1 MRHLVLS
8 WSYLL
13 HHKQCQAHE
22 AKTVAEIL
30 QYDTTANKQ
39 SVFWLERCEQRIYY
53 KGKLNMQHNENN
65 VFLSPRADI

>member
-22 AKTVAEIL
+22 AKTVAEVL

-39 SVFWLERCEQRIYY
+39 SVFWLERCKQRIYY
-53 KGKLNMQHNENN
+53 KG
-65 VFLSPRADI
+65 